1 MPSQVWNYKNDGV
14 LIFLGFTWFLLIILI
29 DSGELMLLM
38 LLMPFSLLNVTSLW
52 AK

>member
-1 MPSQVWNYKNDGV
+1 MTSQAWNYKNDGV

-29 DSGELMLLM
+29 DSEELM
-38 LLMPFSLLNVTSLW
+38 LLMPFSLLNVTFLW